1 VKPHQRDALRYP
13 AKRVL
18 LQRTR
23 LAYVHLQNL
32 LTDAKRDRSARVYG
46 YVAVWLPEELIT
58 LYMEEGEVVN
68 ATTTDDATAFEP
80 IAISDA
86 VSRVPNSAEY
96 GSVCFHEASDE
107 QMDLM
112 FATQTGTPLAW
123 PRELATNDADALLA
137 YLYATMHDGAVEVQ
151 AAGAVHYVVV
161 ASGKPVRGYFSD
173 RPAGDIVPHFHAVL
187 DALSSAGPPLVR
199 LWPRVD
205 ALPAQAA
212 PAMIQSYRDL
222 VHGLEARLAELGFGG
237 DTGSVEKAR
246 RKLARTYPMLER
258 FSPALPEVR
267 DPVTDA
273 EHLTSAMGA
282 WVGEALVAVVP
293 AGLDPADVIREV
305 TGPRHHLFQAAG
317 FYEALPWKMEW

>member
-1 VKPHQRDALRYP
+1 MKPHQRDALRYP

-68 ATTTDDATAFEP
+68 ATTTDDAEVFEP

-96 GSVCFHEASDE
+96 GSVCFHEATDE

-112 FATQTGTPLAW
+112 YATQTAKPLAW

-151 AAGAVHYVVV
+151 VDGSVHYVII
-161 ASGKPVRGYFSD
+161 ASGKPVRGYFAD
-173 RPAGDIVPHFHAVL
+173 RPTGDLVPHFHAVL
-187 DALSSAGPPLVR
+187 DEHTSAAPPVVR
-199 LWPRVD
+199 LWPRAD
-205 ALPAQAA
+205 ALPAQAP

-222 VHGLEARLAELGFGG
+222 AHGLEARLAELGFPAESGP
-237 DTGSVEKAR
+237 VEKAR
-246 RKLARTYPMLER
+246 RKLVKTYPLLER
-258 FSPALPEVR
+258 FSPAHDTVR

-273 EHLTSAMGA
+273 EGLTTAMGA
-282 WVGEALVAVVP
+282 WAGEALVVVVP
-293 AGLDPADVIREV
+293 TGLDPANVIREV
-305 TGPRHHLFQAAG
+305 TGSRHHLFEAAG
-317 FYEALPWKMEW
+317 FYDALPWKMEW